1 MRKPTLREGS
11 YPFTDTNAGITASF
25 TLGSVTLLRLSTTN
39 WLSSGNILCDCH
51 IGISELDITFS
62 ENLSSVSLLF
72 ETLSNFPVTFT
83 MSAFTGGINGT
94 PIGTINALGTASGTR
109 SDLWSGPISFS
120 GAPFDSIKLT
130 SAAGDWAIDQ
140 VNVVGIADAP
150 EPATLVL
157 AGLTLIVGTLTTRV
171 QPMDRAKMG
180 TSDRTDNCGRPGCHV
195 RKAMLSR
202 HESSIQEPDRLS

>member
-1 MRKPTLREGS
+1 VRKLREGLLPRS
-11 YPFTDTNAGITASF
+11 RIQTQVSPRALPLRIRYAASPINYEPAVF
-25 TLGSVTLLRLSTTN
+25 
-39 WLSSGNILCDCH
+39 SGNILYDCH

-62 ENLSSVSLLF
+62 KNLSSVSLLF

-83 MSAFTGGINGT
+83 LSAFTGGINGME
-94 PIGTINALGTASGTR
+94 IGAIDALGAASATR
-109 SDLWSGPISFS
+109 SALWSGPISFN
-120 GAPFDSIKLT
+120 GPPFDSIKLT
-130 SAAGDWAIDQ
+130 SVANDWAIDQ

-180 TSDRTDNCGRPGCHV
+180 GAWPNR
-195 RKAMLSR
+195 
-202 HESSIQEPDRLS
+202 